1 MLLYSGMRE
10 SCAKTLKVSI
20 YFDIIGYVIFH
31 WNEQS
36 TERRVFKGKE
46 KEMEGSDLKEN
57 NRGLE
62 SERVITMK
70 QRGRLSL
77 APPPLHSVEN
87 RLPLGS

>member
-1 MLLYSGMRE
+1 MRE

-77 APPPLHSVEN
+77 APPPPTF
-87 RLPLGS
+87 R